1 MPARTAAAVPP
12 SRAKTLPRMGEPQ
25 PVLVAGTIE
34 RPPVTPNPMLEHSEP
49 FAFPRERMA
58 KPSYEST
65 VPRPVEEADLV
76 EFFDWGIERFLKIY
90 PRATEGTVR
99 PWLMQSLRMPSCRFV
114 RTSIA
119 FGLFYAERTPWE
131 PELSVYDHF
140 VVARAGRHGE
150 IVQAIAQRLEAPN
163 IYKEGLRWSREIG
176 AVTFQFGASTGVDLE
191 PIAKMLGF
199 DPDKGDRRASGYT
212 MVRRHDPALW

>member
-1 MPARTAAAVPP
+1 MAVHNAAKVPEGRARRIP
-12 SRAKTLPRMGEPQ
+12 LMGEPQ
-25 PVLVAGTIE
+25 PVLTAGTIE
-34 RPPVTPNPMLEHSEP
+34 RPPVIPNPRPMQSEP
-49 FAFPRERMA
+49 FSFPRERMP

-76 EFFDWGIERFLKIY
+76 EFFDWGIERFLKIF

-99 PWLMQSLRMPSCRFV
+99 PWLMQSIRAPSCRFV

-140 VVARAGRHGE
+140 VVAQSGRHGE
-150 IVQAIAQRLEAPN
+150 IVKSIAQRLEAPN
-163 IYKEGLRWSREIG
+163 IYKEGLRWANEIG
-176 AVTFQFGASTGVDLE
+176 AVTYSFGQATGIDLD
-191 PIAKMLGF
+191 PIAKLIGI
-199 DPDKGDRRASGYT
+199 DTQAGDRTMSGYT
-212 MVRRHDPALW
+212 KVLRRSE

>member
-34 RPPVTPNPMLEHSEP
+34 RPPVTPNPLLEHSEP

-76 EFFDWGIERFLKIY
+76 EFFDWGFERFLKVY

-99 PWLMQSLRMPSCRFV
+99 PWLMDCLRRPGHRFV

-163 IYKEGLRWSREIG
+163 IYKEGLRWAYEIA
-176 AVTFQFGASTGVDLE
+176 AVTYSFGQATGIDLE
-191 PIAKMLGF
+191 PIAKMLGI
-199 DPDKGDRRASGYT
+199 DVQAGDRTMSGYT
-212 MVRRHDPALW
+212 KVLRPRE